1 MNVIERDAARVA
13 GSAIGQPDKPT
24 APEPTERRK
33 LRPLL
38 SLMPYLARY
47 RWRAIAALVVLVIAA
62 ITTLVVPIAVRRM
75 IDFGF
80 AQEGASLIDSYFA
93 VLIGIVAVLAL
104 SSAARFYLVTTL
116 GERIVADLR
125 EGVFGHLISL
135 SPAYFDAAKTGELI
149 SRLTADT
156 TQIKAAVG
164 ASISVALRNVVLFV
178 GASAMMVV
186 TSPRL
191 SAFVLAAIP
200 VIVLPLYGFGRA
212 VRRRSR
218 AAQDTLADATAYA
231 SELLGAVRVLQA
243 FTNEALA
250 NSRFGAAVERAF
262 VAARDSIRARAI
274 LTAIAIFLVFASVV
288 VVLWVGAQD
297 VLAGRMSAGR
307 LSQFVLYAVFAA
319 AGLGQLSE
327 VWGEISQASGA
338 AERLFEILR
347 VRPVIVPPARPT
359 PLPEPP
365 RGEIAFADVRF
376 SYPSRPESLVLDGI
390 SFRVRPGEKVAIVG
404 PSGAGKSTIF
414 HLILRF
420 YDPTSGVI
428 TFDGLP
434 LVDVE
439 PLALRRRIALV
450 PQDTAIFA
458 ASIGENIRFGRP
470 DASEAEVQRAAEL
483 AHAVEFIARLP
494 QKFDTPVGEHGVTL
508 SGGQRQRIAIARAL
522 AVEPKLIICDEP
534 VSALDVS
541 IRSQILNLLRDLQ
554 NRLGLAYIF
563 VSHDLAVV
571 KHIADRVAVMNL
583 GVIVE
588 TADAQALFAAPR
600 HPYSR
605 ALLSAIPV
613 PKPQAKRSRIVLQG
627 EMPSALNP
635 PSGCRFH
642 TRCPY
647 VVERCR
653 VEPPQLLADAAGHL
667 AACHRAAE
675 LPPPDAIVPADSL
688 SPALERLVAA
698 FTGRKEVAASSGV
711 DIIGAMPPGTG

>member
-1 MNVIERDAARVA
+1 MNVIERDAARAA
-13 GSAIGQPDKPT
+13 GSAIEQPDKPT

-38 SLMPYLARY
+38 SLMPYLRRY

-80 AQEGASLIDSYFA
+80 VREGASLIDSYFT

-125 EGVFGHLISL
+125 ESVFGHLISL

-347 VRPVIVPPARPT
+347 VRPVIVPPARPAA
-359 PLPEPP
+359 LPDPP

-376 SYPSRPESLVLDGI
+376 SYPSRPDSLVLDGV

-470 DASEAEVQRAAEL
+470 ASSEAAVQRAAEL

-508 SGGQRQRIAIARAL
+508 SGGQRQRIAIARAIL
-522 AVEPKLIICDEP
+522 REAPLLLLDEAT
-534 VSALDVS
+534 SSLDAES
-541 IRSQILNLLRDLQ
+541 ETL
-554 NRLGLAYIF
+554 
-563 VSHDLAVV
+563 V
-571 KHIADRVAVMNL
+571 KA
-583 GVIVE
+583 
-588 TADAQALFAAPR
+588 
-600 HPYSR
+600 
-605 ALLSAIPV
+605 
-613 PKPQAKRSRIVLQG
+613 
-627 EMPSALNP
+627 
-635 PSGCRFH
+635 
-642 TRCPY
+642 
-647 VVERCR
+647 
-653 VEPPQLLADAAGHL
+653 
-667 AACHRAAE
+667 
-675 LPPPDAIVPADSL
+675 
-688 SPALERLVAA
+688 ALERLMADRTTLVIAHRLATVLSCDRILVMEAGRIVEQGTHEKLAA
-698 FTGRKEVAASSGV
+698 AGGLYARLARLQFQS
-711 DIIGAMPPGTG
+711 

>member
-38 SLMPYLARY
+38 SLMPYLRRY

-80 AQEGASLIDSYFA
+80 VREGASLIDSYFT

-125 EGVFGHLISL
+125 ESVFGHLISL

-347 VRPVIVPPARPT
+347 VRPVIVPPARPAA
-359 PLPEPP
+359 LPEPP

-376 SYPSRPESLVLDGI
+376 SYPSRPESLVLDGV

-458 ASIGENIRFGRP
+458 ASIGENIRFGSP
-470 DASEAEVQRAAEL
+470 EASEAAVQRAAEL

-508 SGGQRQRIAIARAL
+508 SGGQRQRIAIARAIL
-522 AVEPKLIICDEP
+522 REAPLLLLDEAT
-534 VSALDVS
+534 SSLDAES
-541 IRSQILNLLRDLQ
+541 ETL
-554 NRLGLAYIF
+554 
-563 VSHDLAVV
+563 V
-571 KHIADRVAVMNL
+571 KA
-583 GVIVE
+583 
-588 TADAQALFAAPR
+588 
-600 HPYSR
+600 
-605 ALLSAIPV
+605 
-613 PKPQAKRSRIVLQG
+613 
-627 EMPSALNP
+627 
-635 PSGCRFH
+635 
-642 TRCPY
+642 
-647 VVERCR
+647 
-653 VEPPQLLADAAGHL
+653 
-667 AACHRAAE
+667 
-675 LPPPDAIVPADSL
+675 
-688 SPALERLVAA
+688 ALERLMADRTTLVIAHRLATVLSCDRILVMEAGRIVEQGTHEKLAA
-698 FTGRKEVAASSGV
+698 ARGLYARLARLQFQS
-711 DIIGAMPPGTG
+711 